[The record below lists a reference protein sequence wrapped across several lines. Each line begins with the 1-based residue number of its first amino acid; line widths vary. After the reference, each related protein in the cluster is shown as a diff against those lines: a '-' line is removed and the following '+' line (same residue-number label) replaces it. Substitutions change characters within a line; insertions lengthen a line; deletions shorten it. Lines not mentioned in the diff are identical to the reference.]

1 VTLLD
6 RLKTETRPAHDR
18 IEAAM
23 DLARHLETA
32 GAYRSLLAR
41 LHGFHAPWE
50 EAAGRALADEA
61 FFGDRR
67 KAGLLARDLAALGL
81 SEAQI
86 RALPRCRD
94 LPPMRSAAEAYGSLY
109 VVEGSTLGGAII
121 ARQVEAALGLSAE
134 TGCAYF
140 RAYGSALGPRW
151 KAFQARLLAMSS
163 PAHDDLIVAS
173 ASRTFAAMQDWLCAE
188 AVA

>member
-23 DLARHLETA
+23 DLDRHLATLA
-32 GAYRSLLAR
+32 AYRSLLAR
-41 LHGFHAPWE
+41 LHGFHAPFE
-50 EAAGRALADEA
+50 KEAGAALDDEA
-61 FFGDRR
+61 FFGTRR
-67 KAGLLARDLAALGL
+67 KAGLLARDLASLGL
-81 SEAQI
+81 SEAEI
-86 RALPRCRD
+86 HALPRCRS
-94 LPPMRSAAEAYGSLY
+94 LPPMRSPAEAYGAIY

-121 ARQVEAALGLSAE
+121 ARQVEAALGFTSE

-151 KAFQARLLAMSS
+151 KAFQARLLAVSS
-163 PAHDDLIVAS
+163 PARDDLIVAS
-173 ASRTFAAMQDWLCAE
+173 AARTFSAMQDWLCAE